1 MVVCPSR
8 ELAKQTGHE
17 IQYLADHL
25 ESGGFPRL
33 KVAIAIGG
41 TPVKETMEVVQHGV
55 HIMVATPGRL
65 MDLLQ
70 RKLID
75 LAVCRQLVL
84 DEADRMV
91 DMGFEEDV
99 RTVFSYF
106 KAQRQTLLY
115 SATMPM
121 KIQEFA
127 RSALVQPITVN
138 VGRAGAA
145 SLNIRQDIEYVAD
158 EAKVVTVLHKLQ
170 KTSPPVLVFA
180 ERKKAVDRVH
190 EYLLL
195 KGVECVAIHGGKD
208 QEDRMAACRQFRAG
222 EKDVLGTSV

>member
-1 MVVCPSR
+1 
-8 ELAKQTGHE
+8 
-17 IQYLADHL
+17 
-25 ESGGFPRL
+25 
-33 KVAIAIGG
+33 
-41 TPVKETMEVVQHGV
+41 
-55 HIMVATPGRL
+55 
-65 MDLLQ
+65 
-70 RKLID
+70 
-75 LAVCRQLVL
+75 
-84 DEADRMV
+84 MV

-99 RTVFSYF
+99 RTIFSYF
-106 KAQRQTLLY
+106 KHQRQTLLY

-121 KIQEFA
+121 KIQDFA
-127 RSALVQPITVN
+127 KSALVKPITVN

-145 SLNIRQDIEYVAD
+145 SLKIRQDVEYVAD
-158 EAKVVTVLHKLQ
+158 EAKVVTVLHMLQ

-222 EKDVLGTSV
+222 EKDVLGKLFSNYIYTVLVGCAADTIQTKLQYLTVFFIHVICRLTLGGSKPSHRLTKVSDLTN